1 MIDVKDILTLS
12 DGNQYG
18 VVSKTTKDN
27 IIYYYLVDTN
37 DNSNI
42 KFCYE
47 DNTENQIEL
56 VEISDENLIKNLILS
71 FADNIKNEF

>member
-1 MIDVKDILTLS
+1 MIDIKDIIMLS
-12 DGNQYG
+12 DENQYG

-27 IIYYYLVDTN
+27 VVYYYLVDIN

-47 DNTENQIEL
+47 DKSENQIEL
-56 VEISDENLIKNLILS
+56 VEISDADLIKNLILS
-71 FADNIKNEF
+71 FVDNVKNEL

>member
-1 MIDVKDILTLS
+1 MIDIKDVLTLS
-12 DGNQYG
+12 DGNKYG

-27 IIYYYLVDTN
+27 KVYYYLVDTN

-47 DNTENQIEL
+47 SRNESQIDLIE
-56 VEISDENLIKNLILS
+56 VNDEELIKSLLLS
-71 FADNIKNEF
+71 FANNIKNEF

>member
-47 DNTENQIEL
+47 DKTENQIEL

>member
-1 MIDVKDILTLS
+1 MIDIKDVLTLS
-12 DGNQYG
+12 DGNKYG

-27 IIYYYLVDTN
+27 KIYYYLVDTN

-47 DNTENQIEL
+47 SRNESQIDLIE
-56 VEISDENLIKNLILS
+56 VNDEELIKSLLLS
-71 FADNIKNEF
+71 FANNIKNEF

>member
-1 MIDVKDILTLS
+1 MINIKDILTLS

-18 VVSKTTKDN
+18 VVNKTTK
-27 IIYYYLVDTN
+27 

-47 DNTENQIEL
+47 DKTSNQIDLIE
-56 VEISDENLIKNLILS
+56 VNDKNLIENLILS
-71 FADNIKNEF
+71 FANNIKNEF

>member
-1 MIDVKDILTLS
+1 MIDIKDILTLS

-18 VVSKTTKDN
+18 VVSKTAKDN

-37 DNSNI
+37 DYSNI

-47 DNTENQIEL
+47 EKKANQIDLIE
-56 VEISDENLIKNLILS
+56 VSDENLIKSLLLS
-71 FADNIKNEF
+71 FADNIRNEF